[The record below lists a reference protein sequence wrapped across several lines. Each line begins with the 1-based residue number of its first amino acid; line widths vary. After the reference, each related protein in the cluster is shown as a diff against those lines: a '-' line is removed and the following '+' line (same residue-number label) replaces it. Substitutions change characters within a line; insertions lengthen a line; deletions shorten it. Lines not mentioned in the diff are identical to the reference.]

1 MLFVTACDP
10 RYRKAWI
17 HPTLSHLTCDV
28 VCLLHPGDIKTLPA
42 GRNLFR
48 VDYAG
53 DCRYL
58 QDGSFLDC
66 LPMQPPDDE
75 VVVLAD
81 VDAVLQRDLRPSEVE
96 PYGGFAI
103 GWNRDERQRADVEYE
118 DLKPFASVAAAGE
131 VLGVNLADVRVFN
144 CGLMAA
150 RPPAWRALRAA
161 YREVHAAGYPLVGHH
176 PAHIQIL
183 DCIALHREGIP
194 VLPLGYA
201 THSHGH
207 FQHLSGRETITPQ
220 HTVVDR
226 TLFYGGQKVAYVHYV
241 RGVTH

>member
-17 HPTLSHLTCDV
+17 HPTLHHLTCDV

-58 QDGSFLDC
+58 QDGSFLDF

-81 VDAVLQRDLRPSEVE
+81 VDAVLQRDFRPGELE
-96 PYGGFAI
+96 PGDGMAA
-103 GWNRDERQRADVEYE
+103 GWNRGPGQRGDSEYE
-118 DLKPFASVAAAGE
+118 DLKPFATVAAADE
-131 VLGVNLADVRVFN
+131 MLGVRLADVPVYN
-144 CGLMAA
+144 WGLLSA
-150 RPPAWRALRAA
+150 RAA
-161 YREVHAAGYPLVGHH
+161 TWRRLREAYRAVHDGGYPLVGHH
-176 PAHIQIL
+176 PAHQQL
-183 DCIALHREGIP
+183 LACVAVHKAGIP
-194 VLPLGYA
+194 ITPLGYK

-207 FQHLSGRETITPQ
+207 FQHLPGRAEISPR
-220 HTVVDR
+220 HRIIDR
-226 TLFYGGQKVAYVHYV
+226 TLYYSDRTVAYVHYV